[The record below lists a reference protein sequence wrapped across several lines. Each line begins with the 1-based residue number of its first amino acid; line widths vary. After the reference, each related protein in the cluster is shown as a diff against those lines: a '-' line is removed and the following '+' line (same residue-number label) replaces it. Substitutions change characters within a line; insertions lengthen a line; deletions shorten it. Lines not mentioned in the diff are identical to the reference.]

1 MNIVLTGG
9 SGFIGS
15 HLSNEL
21 LKVDNN
27 RLIIVDN
34 LLTGNLEKYPK
45 YFRS

>member
-21 LKVDNN
+21 LKSSENK
-27 RLIIVDN
+27 LIVIDN
-34 LLTGNLEKYPK
+34 LLTGNLDNIQDLLDH
-45 YFRS
+45 